1 MSDKY
6 IEQIAKELND
16 KYEWMKDPI
25 SIVADTNITLDDL
38 IENSGDDA
46 YEIIVDIH
54 LINGDV
60 VTLKNECLRS
70 FERKRY
76 MGAEIELD
84 SEPGNVMANINT
96 YDSVYHSISI
106 PISSICWIDSHSEEI
121 DWEEYKRIKEIKQKM
136 ENKELTL
143 NEYQKAAMTT
153 CMPSCENFSYMTLN
167 LMGEL
172 GEFTSKIGKLIRKG
186 KAHIENSKLV
196 FHDDVTEEEMKA
208 IRAEGGDIAW
218 QLFGLF
224 SVFGWDA
231 NSICQENLD
240 KLASRKDRGKI
251 DGNGDFR

>member
-6 IEQIAKELND
+6 IEQIVKELND

-54 LINGDV
+54 LMNGDV
-60 VTLKNECLRS
+60 VTIKNECLRS

-84 SEPGNVMANINT
+84 SGPGNIMANIYT
-96 YDSVYHSISI
+96 YVPVYHSISI
-106 PISSICWIDSHSEEI
+106 PISSICLIDSYSKYI
-121 DWEEYKRIKEIKQKM
+121 DWKEYKEKINKTEM

-186 KAHIENSKLV
+186 KAYIENSNLV
-196 FHDDVTEEEMKA
+196 VHDDVTEEEIKA
-208 IRAEGGDIAW
+208 IRAELGDCFW
-218 QLFGLF
+218 QLNGIC
-224 SVFGWDA
+224 SVLGWNA

-240 KLASRKDRGKI
+240 KLDSRKDRGKI